1 MSITLFVDVAVDFDG
16 VLHTYNHW
24 RDGTLYGAPIEGSVD
39 AMWEIVNSG
48 RRAAVFTARADTQE
62 QYDAV
67 VEWLDK
73 HGYPP
78 VPVTNTKPVAYVYL
92 DDRAI
97 RFEGDWTDALIEIG
111 VQLENHRQ
119 MDNVPDLA
127 PDEVR

>member
-1 MSITLFVDVAVDFDG
+1 MTLFVDVAVDFDG
-16 VLHTYNHW
+16 VLHTYDHW
-24 RDGTLYGAPIEGSVD
+24 RDGVLYGEPIEGSVD
-39 AMWEIVNSG
+39 ALWEIVNSG
-48 RRAAVFTARADTQE
+48 REVAVFTARVDTQE
-62 QYDAV
+62 QADAV

-97 RFEGDWTDALIEIG
+97 RFEGDWADSLKEIG
-111 VQLENHRQ
+111 SCLEARRP
-119 MDNVPDLA
+119 MDDVPDLA